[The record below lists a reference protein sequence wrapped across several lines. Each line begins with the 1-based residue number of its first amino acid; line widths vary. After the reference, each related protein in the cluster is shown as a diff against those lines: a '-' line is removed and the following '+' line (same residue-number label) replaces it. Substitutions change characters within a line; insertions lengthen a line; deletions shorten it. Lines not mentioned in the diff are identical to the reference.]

1 MVEIKAGSPFGPRV
15 HPFQGYIK
23 MHQGGDFPAPAGTGL
38 QTNIPLELK
47 TDTFAGTAGNLA
59 EFRDLRPGLAAQGL
73 NVEYR
78 MMHGN
83 ELVGFPPGEKFEA
96 GDVPFII
103 GNTGASTGPHLHLE
117 VVVNGKRVD
126 PQSLDPTTGKPWAAN
141 FSKET
146 DGIPTEGL
154 GGVPANNQNYSGAP
168 DPITQSPAPNSGGT
182 SNVDSNQLT
191 DNQKTIQSDLN
202 TLTTEFDRNNTS
214 LTNLDTERAK
224 LSADPEPDLMRIQE
238 IDQEKAELSSRND
251 KITGEIETKTAE
263 FNKTGGAG
271 SDEAGAGTP
280 GAAGAAKAAAG
291 AGGAGGGAGCV
302 GAGLLSGVA
311 GMALGGVMGGLGMG
325 LNGALGNLTSAFNAL
340 PGVGAIS
347 SAFSQA
353 SGLLSSGI
361 MSNPVFG
368 ALSQVGNGIL
378 PGLSNVLPG
387 VLNAAAGQLLSPL
400 NAILQNPL
408 NLPSVVQQMASKG
421 GIGGFVKSIGQN
433 MVGNF
438 VGGTIANL
446 TNNIQVAGAMS
457 GISRTIVGGISEGMG
472 QTFGTGIGG
481 IGAIARNIDGVVTY
495 GLSTL
500 SNNLGAVAADMIA
513 TGNWNTSN
521 LTRLMQPANIAGQ
534 IIARGLGEITGLNTA
549 IINAGIPLAAIDNP
563 IYDAQVRNILNGIN
577 NQTALNSVIN
587 GFAVGVNLTNLGQL
601 ADLQTMMKQ
610 SANTLPVNN
619 FQDLGKQLIEL
630 QVTQAKTFSEIGSA
644 FLRIESAR
652 ELNHIV
658 QLPTPMHKP
667 TGELILKSFGYG
679 SGTFGEVIPADM
691 LGSAAGY
698 VHNDTF
704 KVMIDNHKWLKEK
717 ADAPGGYPIL
727 QQYYTLCD
735 ELTEIIAQYTAT
747 PVGGGGEE
755 EGPPPPT
762 SESLVYDW
770 IERMETYLTELK
782 EEAERLLRE
791 EKDGSLLNAL
801 ELIEKAHATSTAQV
815 LREATLW
822 DRMGYSILEGQ
833 PMNLL
838 GAYST
843 VVSLQAGAT
852 ETGYGQFADTVERLA
867 TDDLYGDAI
876 KAMMRQARNAQV
888 LDNLGVNTER
898 FALPS
903 SGYYRNPLGVYK
915 DTYTNNLMKPPLNVQ
930 QIYFPSDPVEQYI
943 MERDTVLVENGFI
956 GPDNLLL
963 PADENDNATYPSD
976 DILLPAQKDEAW
988 TNLWWDKSGADNN
1001 VLRSIGELVVNQAIL
1016 KNMRLFGDNSLVMID
1031 LDRQR
1036 RPIGTLTE
1044 TGIINLNNENLI
1056 STLFD
1061 VVNRLL
1067 YGKIGVT
1074 KLDTPFHTDEIIYGI
1089 AELLGEV
1096 NAGNVEF
1103 LQNTYLGKTVLSELL
1118 TRFANRF
1125 KPINTIF
1132 DTRMDR
1138 NDPSTYGGAGPGTDP
1153 LFGQD

>member
-1 MVEIKAGSPFGPRV
+1 MPT
-15 HPFQGYIK
+15 
-23 MHQGGDFPAPAGTGL
+23 GTGIETSVGL
-38 QTNIPLELK
+38 TYVSGGFQPGGGGYFEK
-47 TDTFAGTAGNLA
+47 
-59 EFRDLRPGLAAQGL
+59 FRDDQGNTHSFLHL
-73 NVEYR
+73 N
-78 MMHGN
+78 GPS
-83 ELVGFPPGEKFEA
+83 GFTTNQRFSP
-96 GDVPFII
+96 GDVIAVS
-103 GNTGASTGPHLHLE
+103 GNTGISTGPHLDYRATDAAGNRINPTN
-117 VVVNGKRVD
+117 VN
-126 PQSLDPTTGKPWAAN
+126 PATGLPYTAGFGPRGSN
-141 FSKET
+141 
-146 DGIPTEGL
+146 EGL
-154 GGVPANNQNYSGAP
+154 GGTTRANLAN
-168 DPITQSPAPNSGGT
+168 TQAARGEPVTATDSPTSPAAESGSAAMT
-182 SNVDSNQLT
+182 DPNQLT

-202 TLTTEFDRNNTS
+202 TLTTEFDRNNTT
-214 LTNLDTERAK
+214 LTNLDTERAS
-224 LSADPEPDLMRIQE
+224 LSEDDSDFAQARIQE
-238 IDQEKAELSSRND
+238 IDQEKAELSGRND
-251 KITGEIETKTAE
+251 EILGEVEKKTAE
-263 FNKTGGAG
+263 FNKTGGA
-271 SDEAGAGTP
+271 AP

-302 GAGLLSGVA
+302 GAGLISGVA
-311 GMALGGVMGGLGMG
+311 GIALGGVLSGAGLGING
-325 LNGALGNLTSAFNAL
+325 VLNNVTKAFNAL

-378 PGLSNVLPG
+378 PGLSNVLPR

-421 GIGGFVKSIGQN
+421 GIGGLVRSVGQN

-438 VGGTIANL
+438 VDGTIANL
-446 TNNIQVAGAMS
+446 ANNIQVAGAMS

-472 QTFGTGIGG
+472 QAFGTGPGG

-534 IIARGLGEITGLNTA
+534 IIARGLGEVTGLSNA

-577 NQTALNSVIN
+577 NQAALNSVIN

-601 ADLQTMMKQ
+601 TDLESMMQQ

-630 QVTQAKTFSEIGSA
+630 QITQAKTFSEIGSA

-679 SGTFGEVIPADM
+679 SGTFGEVTPADM

-704 KVMIDNHKWLKEK
+704 KVMIDNHSWLKEQ

-727 QQYYTLCD
+727 QQYYILCD
-735 ELTEIIAQYTAT
+735 ELTTIISEFTAT
-747 PVGGGGEE
+747 PAPGGEE
-755 EGPPPPT
+755 EGPPPPS

-770 IERMETYLTELK
+770 IERMEAYLVELK

-791 EKDGSLLNAL
+791 ENDSALLNAL
-801 ELIEKAHATSTAQV
+801 ELIEKAHTTSTAQV

-822 DRMGYSILEGQ
+822 DRMGYSVLDGQ
-833 PMNLL
+833 PMTLL

-876 KAMMRQARNAQV
+876 KAMMRQARNAQI
-888 LDNLGVNTER
+888 LDGLGVNTER
-898 FALPS
+898 FALPN

-915 DTYTNNLMKPPLNVQ
+915 DAYTDNLMSPPLNVQ
-930 QIYFPSDPVEQYI
+930 QIYFPPDPVEQYL
-943 MERDTVLVENGFI
+943 MERDAVLS
-956 GPDNLLL
+956 
-963 PADENDNATYPSD
+963 DEGIID
-976 DILLPAQKDEAW
+976 DTLLPAQKDEAW
-988 TNLWWDKSGADNN
+988 TDLWWQQSEANDT
-1001 VLRSIGELVVNQAIL
+1001 VLRSIGEFAVNQAIL

-1044 TGIINLNNENLI
+1044 TGIINLDNENLI
-1056 STLFD
+1056 ATLFD

-1074 KLDTPFHTDEIIYGI
+1074 KLDTPFYTDEIIYGV
-1089 AELLGEV
+1089 AELLGDV
-1096 NAGNVEF
+1096 NAGTIEA

-1125 KPINTIF
+1125 KPINTVF

>member
-1 MVEIKAGSPFGPRV
+1 MASGYKTSGFNSVSSGFGPRQR
-15 HPFQGYIK
+15 PTQGASTFHAGVDFRMPTGTGIETSIGLTYIN
-23 MHQGGDFPAPAGTGL
+23 GDFQPGGGGYYE
-38 QTNIPLELK
+38 N
-47 TDTFAGTAGNLA
+47 
-59 EFRDLRPGLAAQGL
+59 FRDNQGNTYSLLHL
-73 NVEYR
+73 N
-78 MMHGN
+78 GPS
-83 ELVGFPPGEKFEA
+83 GFTANQILSP
-96 GDVPFII
+96 GDVIAVS
-103 GNTGASTGPHLHLE
+103 GNTGISTGPHLDFRMRDAAG
-117 VVVNGKRVD
+117 NRIN
-126 PQSLDPTTGKPWAAN
+126 PTNINPATGLPYTAGFGPKGSN
-141 FSKET
+141 
-146 DGIPTEGL
+146 EGL
-154 GGVPANNQNYSGAP
+154 GGTTRANLAQTQNARGDKVTETDSP
-168 DPITQSPAPNSGGT
+168 TSPAT
-182 SNVDSNQLT
+182 RTDSTTTTDPNQLT

-202 TLTTEFDRNNTS
+202 SLTTEFDRNNTT

-224 LSADPEPDLMRIQE
+224 LSEDDSDFAQARIQE

-251 KITGEIETKTAE
+251 EILGEVENKTAE
-263 FNKTGGAG
+263 FNKTDGAG
-271 SDEAGAGTP
+271 SDEAGAGPPEAT
-280 GAAGAAKAAAG
+280 GAAKAAAG

-311 GMALGGVMGGLGMG
+311 GMALGGVIGGMG
-325 LNGALGNLTSAFNAL
+325 MGINGALNSVTSAFNSL

-361 MSNPVFG
+361 MSNPIFG
-368 ALSQVGNGIL
+368 ALSQVGSGIL

-408 NLPSVVQQMASKG
+408 NLPSVVQQMASSG

-457 GISRTIVGGISEGMG
+457 GISRTVVGGISEAMG
-472 QTFGTGIGG
+472 QTFGTGPGG
-481 IGAIARNIDGVVTY
+481 IGEIARNIDGVVTY

-500 SNNLGAVAADMIA
+500 SNNLAAVAADMIA

-534 IIARGLGEITGLNTA
+534 IIARGLGEVTGLNTA

-577 NQTALNSVIN
+577 NQSALNSVIT

-601 ADLQTMMKQ
+601 TDLEHMMKQ
-610 SANTLPVNN
+610 SANTLPVAN

-644 FLRIESAR
+644 FLRIESSR

-658 QLPTPMHKP
+658 RLPTPMHKP

-679 SGTFGEVIPADM
+679 SGTFGEVTPADM

-704 KVMIDNHKWLKEK
+704 KVMIDNHKWLKEN

-727 QQYYTLCD
+727 QQYYILCD
-735 ELTEIIAQYTAT
+735 ELTTLISEFTAT
-747 PVGGGGEE
+747 PAPGGEE
-755 EGPPPPT
+755 EGPPPPS

-791 EKDGSLLNAL
+791 ENDGALLNAL

-815 LREATLW
+815 LREASLW

-833 PMNLL
+833 PMTLM

-843 VVSLQAGAT
+843 VVTLQAGAT

-867 TDDLYGDAI
+867 TDDLYGDSI
-876 KAMMRQARNAQV
+876 KAMMRQARNAQI
-888 LDNLGVNTER
+888 LDGLGVNTER
-898 FALPS
+898 FALPN
-903 SGYYRNPLGVYK
+903 SGYYRNPLGAYK
-915 DTYTNNLMKPPLNVQ
+915 DTYTDNLMKPPLNVQ
-930 QIYFPSDPVEQYI
+930 QIYFPPDPVQQYL
-943 MERDTVLVENGFI
+943 MERDAVLS
-956 GPDNLLL
+956 
-963 PADENDNATYPSD
+963 DEGIID
-976 DILLPAQKDEAW
+976 DALLPAQKDEAW
-988 TNLWWDKSGADNN
+988 TDLWWQQSEANDI
-1001 VLRSIGELVVNQAIL
+1001 VLRSIGEFAVNQAIL
-1016 KNMRLFGDNSLVMID
+1016 KNMRLFGDNSIVMID

-1044 TGIINLNNENLI
+1044 TGIINLDNENLI
-1056 STLFD
+1056 ATLFD

-1096 NAGNVEF
+1096 NAGTIDT

-1125 KPINTIF
+1125 KPINTAF

-1138 NDPSTYGGAGPGTDP
+1138 NDPSTYGGTGPGIDP
-1153 LFGQD
+1153 LFEQY